1 MLPVKDSSYY
11 GTKFGVLAVEAN
23 SAVSAW
29 RPTTYDIG
37 TFNWPDWIQIRE
49 MHSSDRVAKGEGVGH
64 M

>member
-37 TFNWPDWIQIRE
+37 TFQ
-49 MHSSDRVAKGEGVGH
+49 GYTLGGVSVS
-64 M
+64 